1 MDSWSINSWLILLLA
16 RERQRVG
23 MNGMRFHTN
32 SSFAML
38 LCLLVLIDNTCGAE
52 PAAPKRLLLLG
63 QGPDGHPF
71 ATHEY
76 LSGLTVL
83 KKCLDRVDGLE
94 STLIEADEPFRA
106 VSNRTGPELIDRADG
121 VVLFLAEGARWI
133 QQDAA
138 RLAALERLAARGG
151 ALVGLHWGIGCR
163 DARYIEKFVELFGG
177 CHGGP
182 DRKYAV
188 VATTTEI
195 AAPSHAIM
203 TRVEPLTLEDE
214 FYYRLKFVQPDGSVT
229 PLLRVGIEGQP
240 QCVAWAWERPDKGR
254 SFGFSGLHF
263 HKNWQYE
270 PYRRMVSQGVVWTLK
285 LPVPPEGLNVDVT
298 ADDLKLPER
307 K

>member
-1 MDSWSINSWLILLLA
+1 MRWVRIL
-16 RERQRVG
+16 
-23 MNGMRFHTN
+23 
-32 SSFAML
+32 SSSSLAML
-38 LCLLVLIDNTCGAE
+38 LCTLLLISNACGAE
-52 PAAPKRLLLLG
+52 PKRVLLLG

-71 ATHEY
+71 AAHEY
-76 LSGLTVL
+76 VSGLTIL

-94 STLIEADEPFRA
+94 ATLIDAAEPFRDD
-106 VSNRTGPELIDRADG
+106 SKLTGPELIDRADG
-121 VVLFLAEGARWI
+121 VVVFLAEGAKWI

-163 DARYIEKFVELFGG
+163 DAQYVEKFVKLFGG

-188 VATTTEI
+188 VTATTEI
-195 AAPSHAIM
+195 AAPSHPIM
-203 TRVEPLTLEDE
+203 THVEPVTLEDE
-214 FYYRLKFVQPDGSVT
+214 FYYRLKFAQPAGLVT
-229 PLLRVGIEGQP
+229 PLLRVRIEGESHP
-240 QCVAWAWERPDKGR
+240 VAWAWERPDKGR

-270 PYRRMVSQGVVWTLK
+270 PYRRMVSQGIVWTLK
-285 LPVPPEGLNVDVT
+285 LPVPPEGLNVEVT
-298 ADDLKLPER
+298 DDDLKLPER